1 MGSKK
6 ALINR
11 FRRRKTLMTKATL
24 VRRQPRRAQTARNPF
39 FTDMDR
45 LYSPG
50 PFWPSNLFGQQ
61 LAEDLKN
68 TWVPPVDVQE
78 TEDAYLFT
86 AELPGMSKDDVS
98 ITLEDNLLT
107 LSGERSLKEKEEGE
121 NFHRVE
127 RAHGSFSRSFS
138 LPSQVDSTKVEAS
151 FKDGLLTVEIAKA
164 EQAKPRKIEI
174 H

>member
-1 MGSKK
+1 
-6 ALINR
+6 
-11 FRRRKTLMTKATL
+11 MTKATL
-24 VRRQPRRAQTARNPF
+24 VRRQPRRAQTIRNPF
-39 FTDMDR
+39 FADMDG
-45 LYSPG
+45 LCNPG
-50 PFWPSNLFGQQ
+50 SFWPGNVFSQR

-68 TWVPPVDVQE
+68 SWVPPIDVQE
-78 TEDAYLFT
+78 TEEAYLFT

-127 RAHGSFSRSFS
+127 RAYGSFSRSFS
-138 LPSQVDSTKVEAS
+138 LPSQVDSSKVEAS

>member
-1 MGSKK
+1 
-6 ALINR
+6 
-11 FRRRKTLMTKATL
+11 MTKATL
-24 VRRQPRRAQTARNPF
+24 VRCQPRRSQISRNPF
-39 FTDMDR
+39 LADMDR
-45 LYSPG
+45 LSNPG
-50 PFWPSNLFGQQ
+50 SLWPGNFFGQQ

-68 TWVPPVDVQE
+68 AWVPPVDVQE

-127 RAHGSFSRSFS
+127 RAYGSFARSFS
-138 LPSQVDSTKVEAS
+138 LPTQVDSTKVEAS
-151 FKDGLLTVEIAKA
+151 FKDGLLTIEIAKA
-164 EQAKPRKIEI
+164 ELAKPRKIEI

>member
-1 MGSKK
+1 
-6 ALINR
+6 
-11 FRRRKTLMTKATL
+11 MTKATL
-24 VRRQPRRAQTARNPF
+24 VRRQPRHTQAVRDPF
-39 FTDMDR
+39 FGEMERFVSTA
-45 LYSPG
+45 
-50 PFWPSNLFGQQ
+50 PFWAGNLFGQR

-78 TEDAYLFT
+78 TDNAFIFT
-86 AELPGMSKDDVS
+86 AELPGMGKDDVS
-98 ITLEDNLLT
+98 ITLEENLLT

-127 RAHGSFSRSFS
+127 RTYGSFSRSFS
-138 LPSQVDSTKVEAS
+138 LPSQVDSSKVDAS
-151 FKDGLLTVEIAKA
+151 FKDGLLTVEVAKA

>member
-1 MGSKK
+1 
-6 ALINR
+6 
-11 FRRRKTLMTKATL
+11 
-24 VRRQPRRAQTARNPF
+24 
-39 FTDMDR
+39 
-45 LYSPG
+45 
-50 PFWPSNLFGQQ
+50 
-61 LAEDLKN
+61 
-68 TWVPPVDVQE
+68 
-78 TEDAYLFT
+78 
-86 AELPGMSKDDVS
+86 VS

-127 RAHGSFSRSFS
+127 RAYGSFSRSFS
-138 LPSQVDSTKVEAS
+138 LPSQVDSSKVEAS